1 MDEEKR
7 IVYGPVLIPDEKII
21 RHNGDYKY
29 FITFSADTIR
39 AAQLNFS
46 KKGLYNVVDEE
57 HNFAPQPGIFM
68 IESFLIDRTAGIAPT
83 EWPDLPDSTWMAK
96 YKVENDDIWA
106 KIKDGTFRGF
116 SIAGRFNFSPAE
128 AETEMS
134 REAEKGPETLDDII
148 KYIII

>member
-57 HNFAPQPGIFM
+57 HSFAPQPGIFM